1 MKTLICIVVGIGI
14 SLTLGCENEP
24 PKKTKP
30 AASKISASEY
40 WASKTKN
47 LCHGRPPKTQ
57 K

>member
-1 MKTLICIVVGIGI
+1 MKNLICLIVVGIGI
-14 SLTLGCENEP
+14 SLTLGCEP

-40 WASKTKN
+40 WTSKAKN